1 MGWTSDQ
8 IKEVGRICRWHHSTD
23 VNGTKLIYTSWVP
36 GPEVS
41 MYLDKMNENTHKKL
55 PLEDPKSKPLIPK

>member
-8 IKEVGRICRWHHSTD
+8 IKEVGQICRWRCSTD
-23 VNGTKLIYTSWVP
+23 VNGTKLIYTSWVSVL
-36 GPEVS
+36 EVP
-41 MYLDKMNENTHKKL
+41 MYLDKINENAYKKL